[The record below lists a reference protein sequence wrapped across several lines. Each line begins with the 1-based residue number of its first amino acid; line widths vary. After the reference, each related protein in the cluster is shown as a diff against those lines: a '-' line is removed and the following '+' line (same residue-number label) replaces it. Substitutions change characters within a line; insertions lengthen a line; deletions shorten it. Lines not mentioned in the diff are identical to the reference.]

1 MKSQLK
7 LLLDTHAFLFAIAEP
22 ELLTAKTR
30 RLLASNETE
39 RWVSVVSLWEIAIKV
54 QIGKLPMP
62 LDQSFYTRHLQALKA
77 QTLAVSVQHSLAFMA
92 LPLHHRDPFDR
103 LLIAQASA
111 EGLTLVSRDAAFK
124 PYGVATVW

>member
-1 MKSQLK
+1 
-7 LLLDTHAFLFAIAEP
+7 LDTHAFLFAIAEP

-30 RLLASNETE
+30 RLLASHETE

-62 LDQSFYTRHLQALKA
+62 LGQSFYALHSQALKA
-77 QTLAVSVQHSLAFMA
+77 RTLPVSIQHSLAFMA

-111 EGLTLVSRDAAFK
+111 EGLTLISRDAAFK
-124 PYGVATVW
+124 TYGVATVW

>member
-1 MKSQLK
+1 VK

-30 RLLASNETE
+30 RLLASHETE

-62 LDQSFYTRHLQALKA
+62 LDQSFYMRHLQALKA
-77 QTLAVSVQHSLAFMA
+77 QALVVSIQHSLAFMA

-103 LLIAQASA
+103 LLIAQASQ
-111 EGLTLVSRDAAFK
+111 EGLTLVSRDVAFK

>member
-1 MKSQLK
+1 MR

-22 ELLTAKTR
+22 ELLTPKTR
-30 RLLASNETE
+30 RLLANDEVE

-62 LDQSFYTRHLQALKA
+62 LDPAFYTRHLQALKA
-77 QTLAVSVQHSLAFMA
+77 QTLAISLQHSLAFMA

-103 LLIAQASA
+103 LLISQTTE
-111 EGLTLVSRDAAFK
+111 EGMTLVTRDAAFK

>member
-1 MKSQLK
+1 LK

-22 ELLTAKTR
+22 GRLTAKTR
-30 RLLASNETE
+30 RLLASPEVE

-62 LDQSFYTRHLQALKA
+62 LDQTFYTRHVQSLKA
-77 QTLAVSVQHSLAFMA
+77 QTLAVSLQHSLAFMA

-103 LLIAQASA
+103 LLIAQASQ
-111 EGLTLVSRDAAFK
+111 EGLTLVSRDTAFK